1 MNKFSK
7 DDLYLIKDFLE
18 ERVEEY
24 TASEDEDWRQEVV
37 LELERYQEMYSSI
50 LNIIESLIKE

>member
-1 MNKFSK
+1 MNKFDK
-7 DDLYLIKDFLE
+7 DYLYLIKDFVE
-18 ERVEEY
+18 ERIEEY
-24 TASEDEDWRQEVV
+24 SVSEDEDWREEVV

>member
-1 MNKFSK
+1 VNKFDK
-7 DDLYLIKDFLE
+7 DHLYLIKDFVE
-18 ERVEEY
+18 ERIEEY
-24 TASEDEDWRQEVV
+24 TVSEDEYWRQEVV